1 MRDAGAPVDLY
12 RLLVAADEP
21 ELIDRELPDD
31 AEILEL
37 GAGSGRITHPLIAL
51 GRRVVAVD
59 FNPEMLELIE
69 GAETVLSRIEDLD
82 LGRTFGGVL
91 LMSTLIN
98 APEEMRLELLRSIRR
113 HLAPAG
119 VALIERYDPD
129 IGNDPTPTE
138 RHNGAVTIRVSDI
151 ARRGHL
157 LYQTIEYDAGTH
169 GNWRIRLDGR
179 YVVTDDEMLADLAAC
194 DSLPSL
200 FSRPSSSRSA
210 RLSRP
215 ASRGRR
221 RRMRATPAVSRSRRD
236 GGRVTHRSTTGS
248 VSPTTARTGS
258 RLSTQM
264 IWATR
269 GTTEE
274 TSRSSSRR

>member
-1 MRDAGAPVDLY
+1 MRDPGAPVDLY
-12 RLLVAADEP
+12 RLLEAADEP

-37 GAGSGRITHPLIAL
+37 GAGSGRITHPLVAM

-91 LMSTLIN
+91 LMSTLID
-98 APEEMRLELLRSIRR
+98 APEDIRLSLLRSIRR
-113 HLAPAG
+113 HLAPNG

-138 RHNGAVTIRVSDI
+138 RHLGVVTIRVSDI
-151 ARRGHL
+151 ERRGQL
-157 LYQTIEYDAGTH
+157 LYQTIEYDAGAH

-179 YVVTDDEMLADLAAC
+179 YVVSDDEMLADLAAAG
-194 DSLPSL
+194 L
-200 FSRPSSSRSA
+200 
-210 RLSRP
+210 RLLRWIDE
-215 ASRGRR
+215 R
-221 RRMRATPAVSRSRRD
+221 
-236 GGRVTHRSTTGS
+236 HRWL
-248 VSPTTARTGS
+248 AAA
-258 RLSTQM
+258 LL
-264 IWATR
+264 
-269 GTTEE
+269 
-274 TSRSSSRR
+274 